1 MKKISKPWGHELIWA
16 ETGDYVG
23 KILYIK
29 KGHRLSRQYH
39 EKKEETIMV
48 KSGNLIV
55 EVGNP
60 NDKSFERLNL
70 GVDEV
75 FHVYPKTIHRFC
87 AGESDV
93 SIVEVSTPFLDDVV
107 RLDDD
112 YKR

>member
-1 MKKISKPWGHELIWA
+1 MKKIAKPWGHELIWA

-23 KILYIK
+23 KILFIK

-39 EKKEETIMV
+39 QKKEETILV
-48 KSGNLIV
+48 KSGALIV

-60 NDKSFERLNL
+60 SDKNFERLTL
-70 GVDEV
+70 GVNEV
-75 FHVYPKTIHRFC
+75 FHVYPQVIHRFC
-87 AGESDV
+87 AEKSDV
-93 SIVEVSTPFLDDVV
+93 SIIEVSTPFLDDVV

>member
-48 KSGNLIV
+48 RSGNLIV

-60 NDKSFERLNL
+60 SDKNFERLTL
-70 GVDEV
+70 GVDEI

-87 AGESDV
+87 AESSDV